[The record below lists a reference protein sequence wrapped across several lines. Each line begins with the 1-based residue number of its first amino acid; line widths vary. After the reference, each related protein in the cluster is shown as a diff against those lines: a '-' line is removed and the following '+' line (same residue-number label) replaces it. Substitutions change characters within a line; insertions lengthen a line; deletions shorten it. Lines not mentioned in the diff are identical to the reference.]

1 MTGLESGNPSG
12 ARKLKITYLPG
23 AALMC
28 LCSKL
33 LCATALFL
41 TEEGE
46 FALSTIAFLLS
57 GIAVVLAA
65 RLLDTAMGLPVARTL
80 SRLASHIQCGHSGT
94 EAR

>member
-1 MTGLESGNPSG
+1 M
-12 ARKLKITYLPG
+12 KITYLPG

-46 FALSTIAFLLS
+46 FVLSTIAFLLS
-57 GIAVVLAA
+57 AIAVVLAA
-65 RLLDTAMGLPVARTL
+65 RLLDTAMGRPVARTL
-80 SRLASHIQCGHSGT
+80 SRAGSHMRRGPSGM

>member
-1 MTGLESGNPSG
+1 MESRKPSG

-23 AALMC
+23 ATLMC

-46 FALSTIAFLLS
+46 FALSTMSFLLS
-57 GIAVVLAA
+57 GIAVVAA
-65 RLLDTAMGLPVARTL
+65 GGLLDAAVGRPVARTM
-80 SRLASHIQCGHSGT
+80 SRFASHMQRGHSGT

>member
-1 MTGLESGNPSG
+1 MNIL
-12 ARKLKITYLPG
+12 YLPG

-46 FALSTIAFLLS
+46 FGLSTLSFLLSTIS
-57 GIAVVLAA
+57 VVLAA
-65 RLLDTAMGLPVARTL
+65 ALLDAAVGRPVARTV
-80 SRLASHIQCGHSGT
+80 SRLACRIRQDRSATG
-94 EAR
+94 AR